1 MSQRLH
7 SRRPAPHFGNQAAR
21 PIDRKGSNAGRA
33 LGGLIL
39 GALGVLAW
47 VAIIYAL
54 VWIASVPA

>member
-7 SRRPAPHFGNQAAR
+7 SRRPAPHLAR

-39 GALGVLAW
+39 GALGALAW